1 MFRLT
6 RLKFHNICQYDDLDI
21 PLELGLMAI
30 CGRNG
35 SGKTTLL
42 RGLVY
47 ALTGL
52 VDGSWGNQTDLQKDG
67 TADPGWVELTLTDH
81 SRDLVIKRFSTSGVK
96 FPDSVTEITANGTT
110 MVAQRRRTVDSYL
123 SGIYGIPCDLLFQIC
138 WGRQGQMDTL
148 LTAPAAFINA
158 FLSSVFDT
166 KYLETIRSKLKI
178 QIDTIAQL
186 SSNCFD
192 AIETS
197 KSILADFSVDFIKSK
212 EADVV
217 RLDTE
222 IDEQLKKVA
231 ELEVQIRNAPDAAQ
245 WTMQMNQYKE
255 SLRASQEERQSLL
268 DNVINKPGDKV
279 PDYLSKTLK
288 NELHEI
294 DLRFATYHSDYKITE
309 GQYKQALSRI
319 DDRQAHLT
327 NIEEAYKAKMDQLSE
342 PSTICHLCKGNIVDS
357 EAYELNKVKML
368 TGCNSRSEFDR
379 AHLTDVQQL
388 TQAIATDQAQA
399 EKLNAELT
407 EIAQQVDKL
416 LQYQKEIQA
425 DFEYAIAFE
434 EWEHYQTRLTE
445 SENNIKFYEDCIKQ
459 FNAYPPATEELSCA
473 FKDQQA
479 ILRSFKT
486 TRENLISE
494 INELKASRSMHE
506 MSLEENTKLA
516 NQYELN
522 KEARQVLVK
531 LRDVFSQ
538 HRVQARY
545 LKSKI
550 AELNAKI
557 AEFLRLTDMPF
568 SLSLNED
575 THVFEYVTAEGFTH
589 PAAHLSGAQKNISA
603 VVLQMAIF
611 EVVQPDINLFLVDEP
626 SESLDDENKIIMAD
640 LFQRMNRMLP
650 TIEGTMMIVSRD
662 MQLIDSCENIINV
675 SEVNQ

>member
-6 RLKFHNICQYDDLDI
+6 RLKMHNICQYEDI
-21 PLELGLMAI
+21 DVPLELGLMAV

-81 SRDLVIKRFSTSGVK
+81 TRDLTIRRFSTSGVK
-96 FPDSVTEITANGTT
+96 FADTVTEHTSEGTAV
-110 MVAQRRRTVDSYL
+110 VAQRRRTVDSYL

-148 LTAPAAFINA
+148 LTAPAAFINS

-166 KYLETIRSKLKI
+166 KYMETIRSKLKI
-178 QIDTIAQL
+178 QIDTVAQL
-186 SSNCFD
+186 SASCLD
-192 AIETS
+192 AIEVS
-197 KSILADFSVDFIKSK
+197 KGILNDFPLSFIQDK
-212 EADVV
+212 EKHVTEMDA
-217 RLDTE
+217 E
-222 IDEQLKKVA
+222 IDNILKGLA
-231 ELEVQIRNAPDAAQ
+231 HIEVQIRNAPDPVEWEQAKR
-245 WTMQMNQYKE
+245 T
-255 SLRASQEERQSLL
+255 EE
-268 DNVINKPGDKV
+268 DK
-279 PDYLSKTLK
+279 LNMCKR
-288 NELHEI
+288 ELH
-294 DLRFATYHSDYKITE
+294 
-309 GQYKQALSRI
+309 ALSLEPVVREDGPAPEFFAKDLSAELHSI
-319 DDRQAHLT
+319 EISLNQIT
-327 NIEEAYKAKMDQLSE
+327 NDYRLKDSQYQSALKQVDQQKERLEQVERNHSEKVARLNE
-342 PSTICHLCKGNIVDS
+342 PSTICHLCKGTIVDT
-357 EAYELNKVKML
+357 EAYELNKVRMI
-368 TGCNSRSEFDR
+368 TGLDSREAFER
-379 AHLTDVQQL
+379 AHLEDVR
-388 TQAIATDQAQA
+388 
-399 EKLNAELT
+399 
-407 EIAQQVDKL
+407 L
-416 LQYQKEIQA
+416 LQKGITDWETRANALNEELSGLFKRTDELVKYQ
-425 DFEYAIAFE
+425 
-434 EWEHYQTRLTE
+434 
-445 SENNIKFYEDCIKQ
+445 EDIKQ
-459 FNAYPPATEELSCA
+459 KFSYATEYEAWESYTQRVQSYKDQIEQLQAHLKQLEDNPPATEELHVVY
-473 FKDQQA
+473 KQQQS
-479 ILRSFKT
+479 ILQSYKT
-486 TRENLISE
+486 NRANLIAE
-494 INELKASRSMHE
+494 INDLKAGRAMHE

-516 NQYELN
+516 QQYEIN

-550 AELNAKI
+550 SELNDKI

-568 SLSLNED
+568 SLTLNEE

-611 EVVQPDINLFLVDEP
+611 EVVQPNINLFLVDEP

-650 TIEGTMMIVSRD
+650 AIEGTMMIVSRD
-662 MQLIDSCENIINV
+662 MQLIDSCENVLNV
-675 SEVNQ
+675 SEV

>member
-6 RLKFHNICQYDDLDI
+6 RLKMHNICQYEDI
-21 PLELGLMAI
+21 DVPLELGLMAV

-81 SRDLVIKRFSTSGVK
+81 TRDLTIRRFSTSGVK
-96 FPDSVTEITANGTT
+96 FADTVTDVTAEGSNI
-110 MVAQRRRTVDSYL
+110 VAQRRRTVDSYL

-148 LTAPAAFINA
+148 LTAPAAFINS

-166 KYLETIRSKLKI
+166 KYLETIRAKLKI
-178 QIDTIAQL
+178 QIDTVAQL
-186 SSNCFD
+186 SASCLD
-192 AIETS
+192 AIEVS
-197 KSILADFSVDFIKSK
+197 KGILHDFPLSFIQDK
-212 EADVV
+212 EKHVTEMDA
-217 RLDTE
+217 E
-222 IDEQLKKVA
+222 IDNILKGLA
-231 ELEVQIRNAPDAAQ
+231 QIEVQIRNAPDPTEWEQAKRIA
-245 WTMQMNQYKE
+245 E
-255 SLRASQEERQSLL
+255 
-268 DNVINKPGDKV
+268 DK
-279 PDYLSKTLK
+279 L
-288 NELHEI
+288 NMCQRELHALELSPIVREDGPAPEYFAKDLAAELHLIEI
-294 DLRFATYHSDYKITE
+294 SLNQITNDYRLKDS
-309 GQYKQALSRI
+309 QYQSALKQV
-319 DDRQAHLT
+319 
-327 NIEEAYKAKMDQLSE
+327 DQQNERLEQVEQNYNEKLARLNE
-342 PSTICHLCKGNIVDS
+342 PSTICHLCKGTIVDT
-357 EAYELNKVKML
+357 EAYELNKVRMI
-368 TGCNSRSEFDR
+368 TGLDSREAFER
-379 AHLTDVQQL
+379 AHLEDVRLLQKGITDWETRANILNEELSGLFKRTDELVKYQEDIKQKF
-388 TQAIATDQAQA
+388 TYATDYEAWENYMQRVQSYKDQIVQLQAQL
-399 EKLNAELT
+399 KQL
-407 EIAQQVDKL
+407 
-416 LQYQKEIQA
+416 
-425 DFEYAIAFE
+425 
-434 EWEHYQTRLTE
+434 
-445 SENNIKFYEDCIKQ
+445 ED
-459 FNAYPPATEELSCA
+459 NPPATEDLHVVY
-473 FKDQQA
+473 KQQQS
-479 ILRSFKT
+479 ILQSYKT
-486 TRENLISE
+486 NRAKLIAE
-494 INELKASRSMHE
+494 INDLKAGRAMHE

-516 NQYELN
+516 HQYEIN

-550 AELNAKI
+550 SELNDKI

-568 SLSLNED
+568 SLTLNED

-611 EVVQPDINLFLVDEP
+611 EVVQPNINLFLVDEP

-650 TIEGTMMIVSRD
+650 AIEGTMMIVSRD
-662 MQLIDSCENIINV
+662 MQLIDSCENVLNV
-675 SEVNQ
+675 SEV

>member
-1 MFRLT
+1 MFRMT
-6 RLKFHNICQYDDLDI
+6 RLRFHNICQYEDIDI
-21 PLELGLMAI
+21 PLELGLMAV

-81 SRDLVIKRFSTSGVK
+81 TRSIVIRRFSTSGVK
-96 FPDSVTEITANGTT
+96 FADTVTEHTSEGTT
-110 MVAQRRRTVDSYL
+110 VVAQRRRTVDSYL

-148 LTAPAAFINA
+148 LTAPAAFINS

-178 QIDTIAQL
+178 QIDTVAQL
-186 SSNCFD
+186 SASCLD
-192 AIETS
+192 AIATS
-197 KSILADFSVDFIKSK
+197 ESILKDFSVDFIKSK
-212 EADVV
+212 EADVM
-217 RLDTE
+217 RLDGE
-222 IDEQLKKVA
+222 IDEQLKRVA
-231 ELEVQIRNAPDAAQ
+231 ELEVQIRNAPEAAH
-245 WTMQMNQYKE
+245 WTLQMNQYKR
-255 SLRASQEERQSLL
+255 SLQAAQEERQSLL
-268 DNVINKPGDKV
+268 ENVVNKPGENV
-279 PDYLSKTLK
+279 PECFSKTLK

-294 DLRFATYHSDYKITE
+294 DLRFAKFNSDYKITE
-309 GQYKQALSRI
+309 GQYKQALDRI
-319 DDRQAHLT
+319 ADRQAHLT
-327 NIEEAYKAKMDQLSE
+327 KIEDAYKAKIDQLLE
-342 PSTICHLCKGNIVDS
+342 PSTICHLCKGTIVDS

-368 TGCNSRSEFDR
+368 TGCNSRSEFEQ
-379 AHLTDVQQL
+379 AHLTDVKQL
-388 TQAIATDQAQA
+388 NQAIATDQAQA
-399 EKLNAELT
+399 ERLNAELT
-407 EIAQQVDKL
+407 GIAQHVDKL
-416 LQYQKEIQA
+416 IKYQKEIQEA
-425 DFEYAIAFE
+425 FEYATAFE
-434 EWEHYQTRLTE
+434 DWEHYQTRLSE
-445 SENNIKFYEDCIKQ
+445 SESNIKFYEDCIKQ
-459 FNAYPPATEELSCA
+459 LNTYPPATEELSCA

-479 ILRSFKT
+479 ILQSFKT

-506 MSLEENTKLA
+506 MALEENRKLA
-516 NQYELN
+516 AQYEIN
-522 KEARQVLVK
+522 KEARNILVK

-538 HRVQARY
+538 HRAQARY

-550 AELNAKI
+550 AELNQKI
-557 AEFLRLTDMPF
+557 SDFLTLTDMPF
-568 SLSLNED
+568 TLALNDD

-611 EVVQPDINLFLVDEP
+611 EVVQPNINLFLVDEP
-626 SESLDDENKIIMAD
+626 SESLDEENKIIMAD

-662 MQLIDSCENIINV
+662 TQLIESCENVLNV
-675 SEVNQ
+675 SEV

>member
-1 MFRLT
+1 MFRMT
-6 RLKFHNICQYDDLDI
+6 RLRFHNICQYEDIDI
-21 PLELGLMAI
+21 PLELGLMAV

-81 SRDLVIKRFSTSGVK
+81 TRSLVIRRFSTSGVK
-96 FPDSVTEITANGTT
+96 FADTVTEHTSEGTT
-110 MVAQRRRTVDSYL
+110 VVAQRRRTVDSYL

-148 LTAPAAFINA
+148 LTAPAAFINS

-178 QIDTIAQL
+178 QIDTVAQL
-186 SSNCFD
+186 SASCLD
-192 AIETS
+192 AIATS
-197 KSILADFSVDFIKSK
+197 ESILKDFSVDFIKSK

-217 RLDTE
+217 RLDGE
-222 IDEQLKKVA
+222 IDEQLKRVA
-231 ELEVQIRNAPDAAQ
+231 ELEVQIRNAPEAAH
-245 WTMQMNQYKE
+245 WTMQMNQYKR
-255 SLRASQEERQSLL
+255 SLQAAQEERESLL
-268 DNVINKPGDKV
+268 ANVINKPGDDV
-279 PDYLSKTLK
+279 PECFSKTLK

-294 DLRFATYHSDYKITE
+294 DLRFAKFNSDYKITE
-309 GQYKQALSRI
+309 GQYKQALDRI
-319 DDRQAHLT
+319 ADRQEHLT
-327 NIEEAYKAKMDQLSE
+327 KLEETYKAKMDQLLE

-368 TGCNSRSEFDR
+368 TGCNSRSEFEQ
-379 AHLTDVQQL
+379 AHLTDVKRL
-388 TQAIATDQAQA
+388 NQAIATDQAQA
-399 EKLNAELT
+399 DRLNAELT
-407 EIAQQVDKL
+407 GIVQHVDKL
-416 LQYQKEIQA
+416 IQYQKEIQA
-425 DFEYAIAFE
+425 AFEYATAFE
-434 EWEHYQTRLTE
+434 DWEHYQTSLSE
-445 SENNIKFYEDCIKQ
+445 SESNIKFYEDCIKQ
-459 FNAYPPATEELSCA
+459 LNAYPPATEELSCA

-479 ILRSFKT
+479 ILRSLKA

-506 MSLEENTKLA
+506 MALEENRKLA
-516 NQYELN
+516 AQYEIN
-522 KEARQVLVK
+522 KEARSILVK

-550 AELNAKI
+550 AELNSKI
-557 AEFLRLTDMPF
+557 ADFLNLTDMPF
-568 SLSLNED
+568 TLALNED

-611 EVVQPDINLFLVDEP
+611 EVVQPNINLFLVDEP
-626 SESLDDENKIIMAD
+626 SESLDEENKIIMAD

-662 MQLIDSCENIINV
+662 TQLIESCENVLNV
-675 SEVNQ
+675 SEV